1 MSINEIYLPAVGD
14 FGVNDLKAGSYPP
27 VVFWYYSFKRNKK
40 GKWSH
45 RL

>member
-1 MSINEIYLPAVGD
+1 MNNGVKYFPAAVNNRVNNLKAETYPPAV
-14 FGVNDLKAGSYPP
+14 FGMN
-27 VVFWYYSFKRNKK
+27 FFKRNKK

>member
-1 MSINEIYLPAVGD
+1 MNNGVKYFPAVGNNR
-14 FGVNDLKAGSYPP
+14 VNNLKAGTYPP
-27 VVFWYYSFKRNKK
+27 AVFGMNFFKRNKK

>member
-14 FGVNDLKAGSYPP
+14 LKAGTYQPA
-27 VVFWYYSFKRNKK
+27 VFGMNFFKRNKK

>member
-1 MSINEIYLPAVGD
+1 MIDKRKYIPAVGKN
-14 FGVNDLKAGSYPP
+14 GVNNLKAGTYPP
-27 VVFWYYSFKRNKK
+27 NVFGMNFFKRNKK

>member
-1 MSINEIYLPAVGD
+1 MNINEIFIPAAGD
-14 FGVNDLKAGSYPP
+14 FGVNNLKAGTYPP
-27 VVFWYYSFKRNKK
+27 AVFGMNFFKRNKK

>member
-1 MSINEIYLPAVGD
+1 MNNGVKYFPAVRNNR
-14 FGVNDLKAGSYPP
+14 VNNLKAGTYPP
-27 VVFWYYSFKRNKK
+27 AVFGMNFFKRNKK